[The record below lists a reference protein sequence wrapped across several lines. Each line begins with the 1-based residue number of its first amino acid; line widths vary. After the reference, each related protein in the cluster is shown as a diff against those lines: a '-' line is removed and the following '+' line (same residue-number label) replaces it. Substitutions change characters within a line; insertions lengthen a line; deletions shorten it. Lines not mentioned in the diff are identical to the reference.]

1 MTWSRLSCI
10 LAGALALASSAGGQA
25 RPSDAAVQVHAKGTL
40 VVLAYP
46 TTGSSFLHPKDDG
59 FDGLEYGLLES
70 FARKLGVTLEIKPVA
85 TWRDLVPALLAGE
98 GDLLAATFTA
108 TPERARTLALS
119 ESYFPVLTMVIT
131 RRESPI
137 RTPADLHGKVASTFP
152 GSSFEEVLRGLDGVH
167 VEPTAADFYDRVV
180 DGRADFS
187 LAESVSVDSVVARH
201 PELHASFALPGAQ
214 RLVFAAP
221 PGSSLIAPLDA
232 HIAEALQTGYLYQ
245 LVKRY
250 FGARGAELYLQ
261 GRRTLEQQR

>member
-1 MTWSRLSCI
+1 
-10 LAGALALASSAGGQA
+10 LAQAPTPDALA
-25 RPSDAAVQVHAKGTL
+25 RIHAKGNL

-137 RTPADLHGKVASTFP
+137 RTPADLRGKVASTFP